1 MNSVDCIAQYRAYV
15 DNRDAEPARRELAA
29 QQREAAR
36 ILREAKAQEVS
47 ARKAVKE
54 TEKVRRANRTPAEK
68 KEEEKIKRA
77 ATKAAKQ
84 AANAQNVA
92 ELVPP
97 GDVESDDDV
106 DNLFDEHEINDISSN
121 TRSVVV

>member
-1 MNSVDCIAQYRAYV
+1 M
-15 DNRDAEPARRELAA
+15 
-29 QQREAAR
+29 
-36 ILREAKAQEVS
+36 
-47 ARKAVKE
+47 
-54 TEKVRRANRTPAEK
+54 RRANRTPAEK
-68 KEEEKIKRA
+68 KDEEKIKRA

-92 ELVPP
+92 ELVPR

-106 DNLFDEHEINDISSN
+106 DNLFDEHEFNDISSN